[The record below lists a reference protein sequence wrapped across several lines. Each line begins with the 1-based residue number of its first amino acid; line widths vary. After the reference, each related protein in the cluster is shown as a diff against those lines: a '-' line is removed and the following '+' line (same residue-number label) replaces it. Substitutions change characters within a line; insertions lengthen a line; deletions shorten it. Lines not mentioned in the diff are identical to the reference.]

1 MSDYP
6 MPNASTDLSGRVA
19 LVTGASSG
27 LGARFAEVLASQGA
41 AVVLAARRKDRL
53 EALADKIRAAGG
65 KAGIVGHAAV
75 VDIAAEPVV
84 EAAQRQRIILAGTAQ
99 AGFHA
104 GHGVGRE
111 AGALFDRH
119 AGDVRRVVIDLTDA
133 RLVAPGAPAR
143 SVLHARL
150 TASDVARMPPVSS
163 GVVDTAGAADAW
175 SHAATIVATRSGPDE
190 RLLASATLEQLEPL
204 GRTSATARLVDE
216 DGTTHL
222 VIDASDMAPPP
233 AGSSYELW
241 LIDRKVSDPRS
252 LGTVTGSE
260 DIVVPSSIDPKTY
273 AIVDISLEPDDG
285 DHRHSGHSLM
295 RGTLG

>member
-1 MSDYP
+1 MTHDPEELEPSGDP
-6 MPNASTDLSGRVA
+6 RLAGLLRGLNDDDFARTDAPVDLFASIAGRIAADTESARSLARGGADDRRRTRLLVA
-19 LVTGASSG
+19 A
-27 LGARFAEVLASQGA
+27 AAA
-41 AVVLAARRKDRL
+41 AVV
-53 EALADKIRAAGG
+53 AAG
-65 KAGIVGHAAV
+65 
-75 VDIAAEPVV
+75 
-84 EAAQRQRIILAGTAQ
+84 
-99 AGFHA
+99 
-104 GHGVGRE
+104 
-111 AGALFDRH
+111 
-119 AGDVRRVVIDLTDA
+119 
-133 RLVAPGAPAR
+133 
-143 SVLHARL
+143 
-150 TASDVARMPPVSS
+150 
-163 GVVDTAGAADAW
+163 
-175 SHAATIVATRSGPDE
+175 AATIVATRSGPDE

-222 VIDASDMAPPP
+222 VIDASNLAPPP

>member
-1 MSDYP
+1 MTHDP
-6 MPNASTDLSGRVA
+6 EELEPPGDPRLAGLLSGLDDDDFARTDAPAGLFASIAGRIAADAESERDVTLAGADDGADDSLGGSGEPPVVVRLADRRRTRLLVA
-19 LVTGASSG
+19 A
-27 LGARFAEVLASQGA
+27 AAA
-41 AVVLAARRKDRL
+41 AVV
-53 EALADKIRAAGG
+53 AAG
-65 KAGIVGHAAV
+65 
-75 VDIAAEPVV
+75 
-84 EAAQRQRIILAGTAQ
+84 
-99 AGFHA
+99 
-104 GHGVGRE
+104 
-111 AGALFDRH
+111 
-119 AGDVRRVVIDLTDA
+119 
-133 RLVAPGAPAR
+133 
-143 SVLHARL
+143 
-150 TASDVARMPPVSS
+150 
-163 GVVDTAGAADAW
+163 
-175 SHAATIVATRSGPDE
+175 AATIVATRSGPDE

>member
-1 MSDYP
+1 MTHDP
-6 MPNASTDLSGRVA
+6 EELEPPGDPRLAGLLSGLNDDDFARTDAPAGLFASIAGRIAADAESERDVTLAGADDGADDSLGGSGEPPVVVRLADRRRARLLVA
-19 LVTGASSG
+19 A
-27 LGARFAEVLASQGA
+27 AAA
-41 AVVLAARRKDRL
+41 AVV
-53 EALADKIRAAGG
+53 AAG
-65 KAGIVGHAAV
+65 
-75 VDIAAEPVV
+75 
-84 EAAQRQRIILAGTAQ
+84 
-99 AGFHA
+99 
-104 GHGVGRE
+104 
-111 AGALFDRH
+111 
-119 AGDVRRVVIDLTDA
+119 
-133 RLVAPGAPAR
+133 
-143 SVLHARL
+143 
-150 TASDVARMPPVSS
+150 
-163 GVVDTAGAADAW
+163 
-175 SHAATIVATRSGPDE
+175 AATIVATRSGPDE